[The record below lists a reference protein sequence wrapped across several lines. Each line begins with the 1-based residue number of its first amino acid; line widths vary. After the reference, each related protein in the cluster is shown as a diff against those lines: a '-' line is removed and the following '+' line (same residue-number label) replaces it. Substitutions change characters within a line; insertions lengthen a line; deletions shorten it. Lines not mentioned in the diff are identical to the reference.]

1 MATTSVSPPQDN
13 LKEGFIMTDEE
24 LIKDFWINL
33 RAEEQANEVADSELD
48 SEGHWAAFESAI
60 LSADME
66 WFANYEGH
74 CIDDLKGP
82 LIDEARKLLANW
94 HKTDREVISSMPF
107 APPDDPVYTSGFRI
121 GMTRLRNSSTKPIK
135 GDK

>member
-1 MATTSVSPPQDN
+1 
-13 LKEGFIMTDEE
+13 MTDEE
-24 LIKDFWINL
+24 LIKEYWITL
-33 RAEEQANEVADSELD
+33 RAEERANEVADPKLD
-48 SEGHWAAFESAI
+48 KEGHWAVFEEAT

-66 WFANYEGH
+66 WFANYEGL

-82 LIDEARKLLANW
+82 LIGKARKLLANW
-94 HKTDREVISSMPF
+94 RKTDREVISSVPQLP
-107 APPDDPVYTSGFRI
+107 ADHPIYTGGFRI